1 MMKMEGQGLSRH
13 RRRIRFRIRIENP
26 DTARGWKGFR
36 SVHAALSACQSSPWQ
51 QLLQIKERQ
60 IFYAE
65 AEINFCQS
73 IAKKESDDVGNERD
87 DSNVCQV
94 DTVHSTTELK
104 IKFSN

>member
-1 MMKMEGQGLSRH
+1 M
-13 RRRIRFRIRIENP
+13 
-26 DTARGWKGFR
+26 
-36 SVHAALSACQSSPWQ
+36 
-51 QLLQIKERQ
+51 QIFTDHVSGGDGS
-60 IFYAE
+60 FYAE